1 LKYNNCHFKSVA
13 SNDHVYIS
21 SMQGDACLYIL
32 EQDTAAHEAMTK
44 HERPPDGRHAP
55 AVHGSVE
62 PSQAGL

>member
-1 LKYNNCHFKSVA
+1 
-13 SNDHVYIS
+13 
-21 SMQGDACLYIL
+21 MQGDACLYIL